1 MSYTPVVVIAEA
13 VLSKEVECS
22 GVGLV
27 VGVWPG
33 VLPLR
38 RRRCAGG
45 SPVGERL
52 GPGTGPDAGSKLD
65 AGAGVGAACCWCA
78 L

>member
-1 MSYTPVVVIAEA
+1 MSYTPVVVVAEA

-45 SPVGERL
+45 SPVGEHL
-52 GPGTGPDAGSKLD
+52 EPGTGPGAGSKLD
-65 AGAGVGAACCWCA
+65 AGAGSACSWCA